1 MNRLG
6 RHRVQADRVI
16 NPFDLQLSD
25 LVDFDA
31 MATLLQA
38 AFRRLRVIIRMPPQ
52 RIGLLLQPYQRTHD
66 ARELLHTYQNR
77 WGGIGNPFAM
87 MIA

>member
-25 LVDFDA
+25 LIDFDA
-31 MATLLQA
+31 MATRLQSA
-38 AFRRLRVIIRMPPQ
+38 YRRLRIVIRLPPRIIGVLLQPPQ
-52 RIGLLLQPYQRTHD
+52 RTRD
-66 ARELLHTYQNR
+66 ALELRHTYQNR

-87 MIA
+87 LQ